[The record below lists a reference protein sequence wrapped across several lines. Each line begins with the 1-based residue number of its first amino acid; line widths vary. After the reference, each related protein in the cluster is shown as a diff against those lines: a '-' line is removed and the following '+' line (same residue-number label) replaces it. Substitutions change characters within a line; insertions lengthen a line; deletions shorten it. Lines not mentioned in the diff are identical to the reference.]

1 MEKELLTKVLDKI
14 VVEYVTTV
22 KPAVIAGDE
31 IIPPVEAV
39 RYIRA
44 PKDKPQTDEP
54 LRIIAHDLL
63 REEDVELDMNEEFYI
78 RACFNGLLPNTATIN
93 DFATDKYP
101 DPTKYNK
108 QYTDKLDD
116 YKYRVNTVLSVA
128 KNEWESLHVYDLIE
142 IAQSEYNYDAEPF
155 VDDDDCKE
163 KILSILEEK
172 FIDNAQKGRASMVEV
187 KLRESRNVIEKLGA
201 DPSDIA
207 SVRAKWLDVIR
218 RYRDDALKALD
229 EEEEVAKTDNDEQG
243 LEEIE
248 VIKEML
254 RNLPQ
259 EIKYLEHLNSPND
272 VVEFWPAI
280 LLPKPNYSE
289 I

>member
-1 MEKELLTKVLDKI
+1 MEKELLTKILDKI

-22 KPAVIAGDE
+22 KPAVVTKDN
-31 IIPPVEAV
+31 IIPPVECV
-39 RYIRA
+39 KYISS
-44 PKDKPQTDEP
+44 PKIKSQTDAP
-54 LRIIAHDLL
+54 LRLTAYDLL
-63 REEDVELDMNEEFYI
+63 REEDVEIDMSEEFYI
-78 RACFNGLLPNTATIN
+78 RACFNGTLPNETTIN
-93 DFATDKYP
+93 DFATDNHP

-108 QYTDKLDD
+108 QYTDKLDE
-116 YKYRVNTVLSVA
+116 YKYRVNTVLKVA

-142 IAQSEYNYDAEPF
+142 IAQSEYDYDAEPL
-155 VDDDDCKE
+155 VDDDDCKN
-163 KILSILEEK
+163 KIIGILEEK
-172 FIDNAQKGRASMVEV
+172 FIEQAQKGRASMVEV
-187 KLRESRNVIEKLGA
+187 KLRESRNVIEMMGA

-207 SVRAKWLDVIR
+207 DVRAKWLNVIR
-218 RYRDDALKALD
+218 KYRDEALKALD
-229 EEEEVAKTDNDEQG
+229 EEEEIAKKDNDEQG

-259 EIKYLEHLNSPND
+259 EIKHLEHLNSPND

-280 LLPKPNYSE
+280 LLPKPSYSE